1 MGILGITN
9 RTENFKTAKTF
20 APFLVDGNDAKKRL
34 VELANRLGKPVGAPT
49 VKESKDVRLELFW
62 KGMRDKLEY
71 GQRHYDPERAAP
83 WVKFYRDHFHD
94 LRDKVENYEGFR
106 ELQPCN
112 YRVDDAE
119 QQKSFYNSLLNTEID
134 IVLETPNH
142 LYIGEAKDES
152 GFHASSKLVLVHQ
165 LIRQYV
171 LARTLVSPTSQKK
184 VVPFIVRQESEVVQE
199 EKAQV
204 QFMKKYYD
212 LEPDNILTWD
222 DVDRIAKG

>member
-20 APFLVDGNDAKKRL
+20 APFLVDDSMSAERRLRLAKK
-34 VELANRLGKPVGAPT
+34 LGEPGDTAA
-49 VKESKDVRLELFW
+49 KDVTLELFW
-62 KGMRDKLEY
+62 KGMRDALPQ
-71 GQRHYDPERAAP
+71 GERSYSENRAYELA
-83 WVKFYRDHFHD
+83 KRYQEHFSG
-94 LRDKVENYEGFR
+94 LRDKIEQFEGPPRF
-106 ELQPCN
+106 EPLKAHN
-112 YRVDDAE
+112 YRADDID
-119 QQKSFYNSLLNTEID
+119 QKKSLYNSLLNAEID

-171 LARTLVSPTSQKK
+171 LAKTLPSHISKK
-184 VVPFIVRQESEVVQE
+184 QVVPFIVRPRKDHGGD

-204 QFMKKYYD
+204 EFMKKHYRLTD
-212 LEPDNILTWD
+212 ANILTWD
-222 DVDRIAKG
+222 DIDRIAKG

>member
-20 APFLVDGNDAKKRL
+20 APFLVEDEASLAKRADLIKRL
-34 VELANRLGKPVGAPT
+34 GETPPSDH
-49 VKESKDVRLELFW
+49 SKIGLELFW

-83 WVKFYRDHFHD
+83 WIEFYRNHFHD
-94 LRDKVENYEGFR
+94 LQDKVANYEGFQ

-112 YRVDDAE
+112 YRVDDAD

-171 LARTLVSPTSQKK
+171 LAKTLVSLTSEKK
-184 VVPFIVRQESEVVQE
+184 VVPFIVRQESKVSQE

-204 QFMKKYYD
+204 SFMIEEMKVLK
-212 LEPDNILTWD
+212 PSNILTWEQID
-222 DVDRIAKG
+222 AIAKGQRR